1 MIGVTAG
8 LLAAL
13 VVAPVA
19 DVPAP
24 FELVWQAPA
33 ACPDGAEVLRRLATL
48 APGRAAPGLRA
59 DGSIAP
65 VVGGTWRLQLALRG
79 PGIADTR
86 TIDAAEC
93 STLGD
98 VAALLLAIAVA
109 PETAVRRD
117 EAGASAPDD
126 RPVLPLPPR
135 ERVAAPSIAA
145 APRIEPDEL
154 PTAPAPR
161 RSAVLRGAL
170 RLAGGA
176 EVGAIPAWSPS
187 AVLGAALLGAGWR
200 VELAGTYSA
209 RTVAYDD
216 RSPVGGRLQLAA
228 GALRG
233 CGVPRWRRLE
243 VQLGSH
249 AQMPRW
255 RRFEFPVCGGFELGA
270 LRGVA
275 RGVLAPAP
283 ALDLWIAA
291 QLVAGAAWVPARRV
305 ALVVALDVSIALRRP
320 GFHVASL
327 GELARSQPIG
337 LRPTVGV
344 ELRFP

>member
-19 DVPAP
+19 PVADVPAP
-24 FELVWQAPA
+24 LELVWQAPA

-65 VVGGTWRLQLALRG
+65 LVGGTWRLQLALRG

-109 PETAVRRD
+109 PETAVRRH

-135 ERVAAPSIAA
+135 EPVAAPSIAA

-209 RTVAYDD
+209 RTLAYDD
-216 RSPVGGRLQLAA
+216 RSAVGGRLQLAA

-233 CGVPRWRRLE
+233 CGVPRWRR
-243 VQLGSH
+243 
-249 AQMPRW
+249 
-255 RRFEFPVCGGFELGA
+255 FEFPVCGGLELGA

>member
-1 MIGVTAG
+1 VIGVTAG

-13 VVAPVA
+13 GVAPVAPVAPVA

-65 VVGGTWRLQLALRG
+65 LVGGTWRLQLALRG
-79 PGIADTR
+79 PGIADAR
-86 TIDAAEC
+86 TIDAADC

-109 PETAVRRD
+109 PETAVRRH

-135 ERVAAPSIAA
+135 EPVAAPSIAA
-145 APRIEPDEL
+145 PPRIEPDEL

-161 RSAVLRGAL
+161 RGPRDLRGAL

-209 RTVAYDD
+209 RTLAYED
-216 RSPVGGRLQLAA
+216 RSAVGGRLQLAA

-233 CGVPRWRRLE
+233 CGVPRWRR
-243 VQLGSH
+243 
-249 AQMPRW
+249 
-255 RRFEFPVCGGFELGA
+255 FEFPVCGGLELGA

-275 RGVLAPAP
+275 RGVLSPAP

-291 QLVAGAAWVPARRV
+291 QLVAGAAWVPTRRV

-327 GELARSQPIG
+327 GELARSQSIG
-337 LRPTVGV
+337 LRPTAGV

>member
-65 VVGGTWRLQLALRG
+65 LVGGTWRLQLALRG

-135 ERVAAPSIAA
+135 EPVAAPSIAA

-209 RTVAYDD
+209 RTLAYDD
-216 RSPVGGRLQLAA
+216 RSAVGGRRQLAA

-233 CGVPRWRRLE
+233 CGVPRWRRFE
-243 VQLGSH
+243 V
-249 AQMPRW
+249 
-255 RRFEFPVCGGFELGA
+255 PVCGGLELGA

-283 ALDLWIAA
+283 ALDLGVAA
-291 QLVAGAAWVPARRV
+291 QRVAGAAWVPARRV
-305 ALVVALDVSIALRRP
+305 ALVVMLDVSSALRRP
-320 GFHVASL
+320 GLHVASL

>member
-1 MIGVTAG
+1 VIGVTAG

-13 VVAPVA
+13 VVAPVAPVA

-109 PETAVRRD
+109 PETAVRRH

-135 ERVAAPSIAA
+135 EPVAAPSIAA

-209 RTVAYDD
+209 RTLAYDD
-216 RSPVGGRLQLAA
+216 RSAVGGRLQLAA

-233 CGVPRWRRLE
+233 CGVPRWRR
-243 VQLGSH
+243 
-249 AQMPRW
+249 
-255 RRFEFPVCGGFELGA
+255 FEFPVCGGLELGA

>member
-109 PETAVRRD
+109 PETAVRRH
-117 EAGASAPDD
+117 EAGAGARDD

-135 ERVAAPSIAA
+135 EPVAAPSIAA
-145 APRIEPDEL
+145 PPRIEPDEL
-154 PTAPAPR
+154 PTAPVPR
-161 RSAVLRGAL
+161 RSAVLPGVLRGAL

-233 CGVPRWRRLE
+233 CGV
-243 VQLGSH
+243 
-249 AQMPRW
+249 PRW

>member
-65 VVGGTWRLQLALRG
+65 LVGGTWRLQLALRG

-109 PETAVRRD
+109 PETAVRRH
-117 EAGASAPDD
+117 EAGATAPDD

-135 ERVAAPSIAA
+135 EPVAAPSIAA

-209 RTVAYDD
+209 RTLAYDD
-216 RSPVGGRLQLAA
+216 RSAVGGRLQLAA

-233 CGVPRWRRLE
+233 CGVPRWRR
-243 VQLGSH
+243 
-249 AQMPRW
+249 
-255 RRFEFPVCGGFELGA
+255 FEFPVCGGLELGA

>member
-233 CGVPRWRRLE
+233 CGVP
-243 VQLGSH
+243 H
-249 AQMPRW
+249 W
-255 RRFEFPVCGGFELGA
+255 RRFEFPVCGGLELGA

>member
-1 MIGVTAG
+1 VIGVTAG

-13 VVAPVA
+13 VAPVAPVA

-65 VVGGTWRLQLALRG
+65 LVGGTWRLQLALRG

-109 PETAVRRD
+109 PETAVRRH
-117 EAGASAPDD
+117 EAGATAPDD

-135 ERVAAPSIAA
+135 EPVAAPSIAA

-209 RTVAYDD
+209 RTLAYDD
-216 RSPVGGRLQLAA
+216 RSAVGGRLQLAA

-233 CGVPRWRRLE
+233 CGVPRWRR
-243 VQLGSH
+243 
-249 AQMPRW
+249 
-255 RRFEFPVCGGFELGA
+255 FEFPVCGGLELGA

>member
-209 RTVAYDD
+209 RTLAYDD
-216 RSPVGGRLQLAA
+216 RSAVGGRLQLAA

-233 CGVPRWRRLE
+233 CGVPRWRR
-243 VQLGSH
+243 
-249 AQMPRW
+249 
-255 RRFEFPVCGGFELGA
+255 FEFPVCGGLELGA